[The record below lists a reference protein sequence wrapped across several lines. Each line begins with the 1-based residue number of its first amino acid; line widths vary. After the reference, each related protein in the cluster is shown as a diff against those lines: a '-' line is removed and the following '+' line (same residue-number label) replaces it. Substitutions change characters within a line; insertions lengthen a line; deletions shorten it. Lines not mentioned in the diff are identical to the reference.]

1 MKTSEP
7 NPNMQ
12 IWDALKQTDPAH
24 TKGFTRGGGFKG
36 TAIKPIYCAERM
48 TAMFGPCGKGWGTG
62 RPDFTIER
70 LVDEVLVYCTIDL
83 WYMQGGE
90 KCTVY
95 GVGGDKVLAVFSN
108 GPKSDDEAFKKAYTD
123 ALGNA
128 MKQIGMSADVHMGL
142 FDDSKYVEAMKQEFH
157 GEAPAADTPR
167 PAKVIAKSVADTMDS
182 KLRAANIPKQDIDTV
197 LKKHGFTGLRQI
209 TEDKFTAVALEFS
222 ALVDCAKDAAL
233 QEASVN

>member
-1 MKTSEP
+1 MNNEQT

-12 IWDALKQTDPAH
+12 IWDALKHTDPAH

-62 RPDFTIER
+62 KPDFTIER
-70 LVDEVLVYCTIDL
+70 LVEEVLVYCTIDL

-95 GVGGDKVLAVFSN
+95 GVGGDKVLAVFNS

-142 FDDSKYVEAMKQEFH
+142 FDDSKYVAEMKQEFG
-157 GEAPAADTPR
+157 GETKPA
-167 PAKVIAKSVADTMDS
+167 PAKVIPKAKADQ
-182 KLRAANIPKQDIDTV
+182 LRKALTEANVPVQDIRAV
-197 LKKHGFTGLRQI
+197 LDKYGFATCNQI
-209 TEDKFTAVALEFS
+209 TEDKVFAVTAEFTAL
-222 ALVDCAKDAAL
+222 LDCAKDAAL